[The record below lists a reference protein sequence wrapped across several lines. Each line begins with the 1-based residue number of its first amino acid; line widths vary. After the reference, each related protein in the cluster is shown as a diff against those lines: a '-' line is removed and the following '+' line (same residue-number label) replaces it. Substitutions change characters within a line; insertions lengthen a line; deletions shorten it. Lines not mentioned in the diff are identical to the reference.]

1 MSNEERYKEYT
12 KIHCKNCKHKKE
24 ELCNI
29 RISAVEGVVQ
39 TKCNEYERD
48 VKLVKKECCNQ

>member
-12 KIHCKNCKHKKE
+12 KIHCKNCKHRKE

-29 RISAVEGVVQ
+29 RISTVENTIE
-39 TKCNEYERD
+39 TKCDGYEREKD
-48 VKLVKKECCNQ
+48 K

>member
-12 KIHCKNCKHKKE
+12 EIHCKNRKHKKE

-29 RISAVEGVVQ
+29 RISAVEDRIETRCDG
-39 TKCNEYERD
+39 YEREKD
-48 VKLVKKECCNQ
+48 K